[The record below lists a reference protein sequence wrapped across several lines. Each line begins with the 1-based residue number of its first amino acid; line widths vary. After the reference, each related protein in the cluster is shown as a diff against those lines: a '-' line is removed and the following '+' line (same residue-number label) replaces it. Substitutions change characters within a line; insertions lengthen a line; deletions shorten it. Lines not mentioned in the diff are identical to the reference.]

1 MNTNKTLK
9 DLLHHHK
16 VGTDYITKALSIDES
31 SGNKLLKSKMKF
43 FLNITTM
50 III

>member
-16 VGTDYITKALSIDES
+16 VGTDYITKALSIDEN
-31 SGNKLLKSKMKF
+31 SGINELK
-43 FLNITTM
+43 
-50 III
+50 